1 MLDTKL
7 NEFIHFSDLK
17 MERDILIAKR
27 KKAKELKAKGWSNRK
42 IARYLVASKD
52 SVGKWIKMED
62 EAVEMDHRGWE
73 KGKLRKHE
81 EEEKERIKN
90 LRKELIK
97 ENSYFIG
104 DKVIQSNYENLYGNK
119 LPLWFINKTLKENG
133 LVKSIRKKEKGRS
146 KYMKYPVNTI
156 NRLGKSM
163 MSIDF
168 IGPKYLTGSSERVNY
183 LTCKYIRPSKKGI
196 VKRVSG
202 QTTQEAINVLMEIWK
217 INPIPEV
224 LKIDNDSAFGANLTH
239 KMCVGKLT
247 LFLLNLGVTPLYI
260 APRSPW
266 NNGDVEG
273 FNSVF
278 SKKFWNHLKFTD
290 EEEIDINIEDFNV
303 SYEKYSHLIDN
314 NAEIKYPKYITDF
327 KGIDFSNTQINKLK
341 SHRIYFL
348 RIVRRKGNK
357 ADSNEE
363 GYINILGKEIVLGK
377 DLINLFVFC
386 EVNIKEEK
394 LTVNTENEAGQLI
407 EIKRINFKIKNINN

>member
-168 IGPKYLTGSSERVNY
+168 IGPKYLTGSSERVNF
-183 LTCKYIRPSKKGI
+183 LTCKYIRPNKKGI

-202 QTTQEAINVLMEIWK
+202 QTAQEAINVLMEIWK
-217 INPIPEV
+217 ANPIPDV
-224 LKIDNDSAFGANLTH
+224 LKVDNDSAFGANLTH
-239 KMCVGKLT
+239 EMCVGKLT
-247 LFLLNLGVTPLYI
+247 LFLLNIGVTPLYI

-278 SKKFWNHLKFTD
+278 SKKFWNRLKFTD
-290 EEEIDINIEDFNV
+290 EEEIDINIVDFNV
-303 SYEKYSHLIDN
+303 AYEKYSHLIDN
-314 NAEIKYPKYITDF
+314 NAEIKNPKYIADF
-327 KGIDFSNTQINKLK
+327 KDIDFSNTQINKFK
-341 SHRIYFL
+341 THRIYFL
-348 RIVRRKGNK
+348 RVVRRIGEKGD
-357 ADSNEE
+357 ANEN
-363 GYINILGKEIVLGK
+363 GHINILGKEIVLKK

-386 EVNIKEEK
+386 EVNIKAEK
-394 LTVNTENEAGQLI
+394 LIIYSENEEGQLI
-407 EIKRINFKIKNINN
+407 EVKQVKFKIKNIQ